1 MKVVIPAAGVG
12 KRLYPHTHTK
22 PKPMVFVAGKP
33 IIGHI
38 LDRLIDVQA
47 EEVVVVVGYMKDK
60 TISYIDANYSSCF
73 GKISY
78 ITQEEPLGLGHSI
91 YVTKDV
97 VGDSPVM
104 IALGDMI
111 FKAGYREFLERHE
124 KNGECS
130 GSIGVKTVDMPQYY
144 GIVYLDDEGTIT
156 KLEEKPERTTSNLG
170 IAGIYIID
178 DTSLLFESLDKL
190 ISGGAKK
197 EGEYQLTDALQIMV
211 DAGATLK
218 TFPVHDWYDCGR
230 ADTLLEANRVL
241 LTEKGEND
249 VKSTNSVI
257 VQPVA
262 VDPSVKL
269 INSVIGPNVSIADN
283 TVIKNS
289 IIEDCIIGTGA
300 EIVNMNLRSGIIG
313 DDVNLTGKSK
323 SLNIGDSSTIEF

>member
-38 LDRLIDVQA
+38 LDRLIDLQA
-47 EEVVVVVGYMKDK
+47 EEVVIVVGYMKDK

-78 ITQEEPLGLGHSI
+78 VMQEEPLGLGHSI

-97 VGDSPVM
+97 VGNSPVM

-111 FKAGYREFLERHE
+111 FKAGYKEFLERHE

-211 DAGATLK
+211 DAGATFK
-218 TFPVHDWYDCGR
+218 TFHVHDWYDCGR
-230 ADTLLEANRVL
+230 ADTLLEVNRL
-241 LTEKGEND
+241 LLAEAPGEKIR
-249 VKSTNSVI
+249 STTSI
-257 VQPVA
+257 IIQPVA
-262 VDPSVKL
+262 VGDDVEI
-269 INSVIGPNVSIADN
+269 INSIIGPDVSIADH
-283 TVIKNS
+283 TIVKNS
-289 IIEDCIIGTGA
+289 IIADSIIGSGA
-300 EIVNMNLRSGIIG
+300 KIVNMNLQTSILG
-313 DDVNLTGKSK
+313 DDVNLAGKPNA
-323 SLNIGDSSTIEF
+323 LNIGDSSTIEF